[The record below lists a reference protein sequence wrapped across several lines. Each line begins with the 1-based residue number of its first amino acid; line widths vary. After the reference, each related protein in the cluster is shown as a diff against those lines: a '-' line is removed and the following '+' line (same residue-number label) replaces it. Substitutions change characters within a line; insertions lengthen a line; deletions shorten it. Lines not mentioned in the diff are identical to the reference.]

1 MLYSC
6 THMATVGIKGLKQTE
21 FVVFYSRVY
30 VMMDL
35 VWCTGRDEHCI
46 TDKLDYCVSDD
57 AVVVKET
64 LP

>member
-1 MLYSC
+1 
-6 THMATVGIKGLKQTE
+6 
-21 FVVFYSRVY
+21 
-30 VMMDL
+30 MMDL